1 MDRDALSDADSQA
14 LETWLAGDSRRLGAL
29 MRARAILV
37 QGEVS
42 QAARVGAPSRGSPS
56 APSRRGL
63 MRMGAGLAAA
73 AGVGGLVYGL
83 TPSRS
88 FATERG
94 EIRQIPLADGVNI
107 TLNTL
112 TEMRVRPVDQAGDV
126 RLVSGEVLVDVA
138 RDAAK
143 ACVLRIDDFSVR
155 GADALFFVSRLPD
168 QASRLTVHRGSV
180 VLVKPDGTATMAL
193 SEGQRLTLGAGAGAQ
208 ASLTTLTFD
217 EMTRE
222 LSWREGRL
230 AFHDETLGSAVDAF
244 ARYSRQPI
252 VLRRADLN
260 DQTITGL
267 FASNDPAGFAQAV
280 GAAFNA
286 PVRAE
291 AGRIII
297 G

>member
-112 TEMRVRPVDQAGDV
+112 TELRVRPVDQAGDV

-193 SEGQRLTLGAGAGAQ
+193 SEGQRLTLGAE